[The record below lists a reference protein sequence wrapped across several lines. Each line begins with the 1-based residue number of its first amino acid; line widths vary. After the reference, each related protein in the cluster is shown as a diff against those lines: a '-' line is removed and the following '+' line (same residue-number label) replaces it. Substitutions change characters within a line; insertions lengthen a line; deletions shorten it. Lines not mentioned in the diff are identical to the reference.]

1 MDLGER
7 LLQAATVAAHSNFEG
22 KGFRQKDVRFMAEL
36 MANWMDA
43 MWPANHGQWH
53 NTQIMRLLEGFVTT
67 GLAKKASSRPPSY
80 RLTRGG
86 LVELSQSLSSGPFP
100 LSASE
105 FCFLHYFL
113 KAYGSRIQ
121 QLIARE
127 GSGFSKTLQLE
138 IESHLDYKGLIANQ
152 RKALQFAIQRLQ
164 VRQKET
170 HETAQLVTRL
180 QKDGYPVEHIINEVA
195 HLYPYD
201 LNNQKPMEELFREIP
216 PELRLWELVR
226 GNQHRADTLWTL
238 EIKLLQS
245 FLDQLPK

>member
-1 MDLGER
+1 M
-7 LLQAATVAAHSNFEG
+7 
-22 KGFRQKDVRFMAEL
+22 
-36 MANWMDA
+36 
-43 MWPANHGQWH
+43 
-53 NTQIMRLLEGFVTT
+53 
-67 GLAKKASSRPPSY
+67 
-80 RLTRGG
+80 
-86 LVELSQSLSSGPFP
+86 ELSQSLSSGPFP